1 MRRFFFFPSAADRA
15 APRFPRHHSAF
26 WEALA
31 TYTGDDPL
39 EVWVR
44 FIKWAEQTFTS
55 GGRETEVLPLLEL
68 SLIHI

>member
-1 MRRFFFFPSAADRA
+1 MQKISFPSAADRR
-15 APRFPRHHSAF
+15 APFRFSRHDSAF

-31 TYTGDDPL
+31 TYAGDDPL

-55 GGRETEVLPLLEL
+55 GGRETEVLPLLERYTR
-68 SLIHI
+68 